1 MEYRN
6 GTLSTGIERLPTVKL
21 ANHTNN
27 ENIAS
32 QLFFK
37 CHQCGKIGFS
47 EQSHE
52 RQTPQAENFPSD
64 DVDDKNKHHKEITV
78 KLDSHTNKSSHFKCH
93 QCGKIGFRS
102 P

>member
-1 MEYRN
+1 MEHFQQ
-6 GTLSTGIERLPTVKL
+6 GLKDCLLSSLPITRIMK
-21 ANHTNN
+21 TSQ
-27 ENIAS
+27 AS
-32 QLFFK
+32 YFLNVT
-37 CHQCGKIGFS
+37 S